1 MVISDRERFLSFT
14 RSGVV
19 GSEIIGQVIT
29 GVSSG
34 ATAVV
39 ETSVE
44 FQQVG
49 VPISELQ
56 VANQVGSFTDGERF
70 TATSTTKI

>member
-1 MVISDRERFLSFT
+1 MVTSDRTITQSVRSD
-14 RSGVV
+14 SGVV

-39 ETSVE
+39 ESSLD

-49 VPISELQ
+49 VGISELQ
-56 VANQVGSFTDGERF
+56 LANQVGLNFF
-70 TATSTTKI
+70 